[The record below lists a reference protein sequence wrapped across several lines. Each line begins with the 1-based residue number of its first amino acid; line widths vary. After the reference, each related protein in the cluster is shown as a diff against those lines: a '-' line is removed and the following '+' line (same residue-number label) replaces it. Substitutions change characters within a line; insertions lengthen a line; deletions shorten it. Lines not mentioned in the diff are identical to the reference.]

1 MAGKSHVAMELEL
14 RSPWSQLVSVEG
26 DGEVVPIIG
35 DGLSIGRKK
44 GWSIDGVVL
53 EHRVMFLNFRF
64 GRSCDSRQ
72 QTRVRM
78 PLHGA

>member
-1 MAGKSHVAMELEL
+1 MAGKSHVAMELEEEHL

-44 GWSIDGVVL
+44 GWSIDGAVL

-64 GRSCDSRQ
+64 GSCDSRQ
-72 QTRVRM
+72 
-78 PLHGA
+78 